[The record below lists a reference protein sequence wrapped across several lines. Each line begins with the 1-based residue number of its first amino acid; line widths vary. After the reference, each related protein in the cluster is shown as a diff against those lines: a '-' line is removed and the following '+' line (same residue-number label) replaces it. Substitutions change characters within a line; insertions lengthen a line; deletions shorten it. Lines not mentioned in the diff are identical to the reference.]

1 MEKKLIFEINKIN
14 NLMGTNIFISETTL
28 ASPISPWDELLE
40 GLMKN
45 ADQLSKLEEVI
56 KEYRKNTNGLTKTDV
71 NRLCKRLEKEG
82 ILTAEESLAFRK
94 ALTGDTD
101 LFNMLKN
108 SDDFAESLKS
118 LKGKSKTKVEV
129 DKLKGLPDILKKIN
143 LTDVEKQKIIGNA
156 ANDAMRN
163 TQTGLYKLYKHIDD
177 VFLLWYEAV
186 ENLGKNFM
194 VKNTEEFFLMAE
206 KKVQEYLQRQVDLG
220 FLSKEEAQAAYDAIS
235 EELRCCSEMA
245 KKIEGIE
252 SQRVVGETAKTTEIP
267 KIKEAGTPQDLNF
280 KIPYNDNVV
289 WKQEP
294 TTYKTPPNPNNY
306 RDLPTVPNDGV
317 PMQAEVQFSDTS
329 LKPKKIKNLP
339 PLIQRLHNFWINSIE
354 PWWTYFLTTW
364 RVNMRARFK
373 ADFKIMQEQFLAKA
387 DRAFQDYKLGDA
399 GSAGTKFA
407 NYRKLMYEFLEYP
420 SRAKMKIPNSA
431 KNVYKQLWDDF
442 VSYGEKM
449 YAGNP
454 EQLRDFRNFCAYRD
468 WETDRKSTRLN
479 SSH

>member
-252 SQRVVGETAKTTEIP
+252 S
-267 KIKEAGTPQDLNF
+267 L
-280 KIPYNDNVV
+280 
-289 WKQEP
+289 
-294 TTYKTPPNPNNY
+294 
-306 RDLPTVPNDGV
+306 
-317 PMQAEVQFSDTS
+317 
-329 LKPKKIKNLP
+329 
-339 PLIQRLHNFWINSIE
+339 
-354 PWWTYFLTTW
+354 
-364 RVNMRARFK
+364 
-373 ADFKIMQEQFLAKA
+373 
-387 DRAFQDYKLGDA
+387 
-399 GSAGTKFA
+399 
-407 NYRKLMYEFLEYP
+407 
-420 SRAKMKIPNSA
+420 
-431 KNVYKQLWDDF
+431 
-442 VSYGEKM
+442 
-449 YAGNP
+449 
-454 EQLRDFRNFCAYRD
+454 YRD